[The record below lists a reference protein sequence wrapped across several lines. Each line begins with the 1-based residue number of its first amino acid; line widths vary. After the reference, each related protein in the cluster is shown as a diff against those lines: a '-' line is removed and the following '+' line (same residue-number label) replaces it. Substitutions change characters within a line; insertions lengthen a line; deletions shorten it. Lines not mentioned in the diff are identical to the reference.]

1 MNKFITAIIAIFITA
16 FSLLAD
22 DNGAKISFVEKSHD
36 FGTIKEANGPVSY
49 EFEFKNVGNE
59 PLVILSARASC
70 GCTRPEYPEKPIKPG
85 EKGKIK
91 ITYNPAGRP
100 GEFDRKIKIQTN
112 DKNRRPVLK
121 ITGVVIPQNNGEE

>member
-16 FSLLAD
+16 FSMLAD

-36 FGTIKEANGPVSY
+36 FGSIKEANGPVSY

>member
-16 FSLLAD
+16 FSMLAD

-49 EFEFKNVGNE
+49 EFEFKNGGNE

>member
-16 FSLLAD
+16 FSMLAD

-121 ITGVVIPQNNGEE
+121 ITGVVIPRNNGEE

>member
-22 DNGAKISFVEKSHD
+22 DNGAKINFVEKSHD

-121 ITGVVIPQNNGEE
+121 ITGVVIPRNNGEE

>member
-1 MNKFITAIIAIFITA
+1 MKKFFTTFIALFIAT
-16 FSLLAD
+16 FSMLAD
-22 DNGAKISFVEKSHD
+22 GEGAKISFLEKSHD

-49 EFEFKNVGNE
+49 EFEFKNVGDE

-100 GEFDRKIKIQTN
+100 GEFDRKVKIQTN
-112 DKNRRPVLK
+112 DKGRRPVLK